1 MSFRLALPRKALT
14 SSSPDY
20 ALPGLDLKPTLRP
33 GVLLERSGDP
43 FKHHQRK
50 PLLTNHSK
58 SLRTFTLQNQSKQ
71 RRINLLGRLSLFFQ
85 VSAQNVLPSK
95 QRKMD
100 S

>member
-14 SSSPDY
+14 SFSP
-20 ALPGLDLKPTLRP
+20 PFCP

-43 FKHHQRK
+43 LKHHQRK

-58 SLRTFTLQNQSKQ
+58 NVRTFTLQNQSKQ
-71 RRINLLGRLSLFFQ
+71 LRINVLGRLSLFYQ